1 MQDGEAG
8 SSSKVKERQRTVH
21 ENALFLLLDYLANVL
36 TAALASAPPTAQW
49 AESVLVR
56 FCTLEA
62 SPGSRGGPELECV
75 ERHAADKPAFSHR
88 DWK

>member
-1 MQDGEAG
+1 M
-8 SSSKVKERQRTVH
+8 H
-21 ENALFLLLDYLANVL
+21 ENAVFPLHDYLANVL
-36 TAALASAPPTAQW
+36 TAALAPAPPTAQQP
-49 AESVLVR
+49 ESVLVR
-56 FCTLEA
+56 LCTLEA